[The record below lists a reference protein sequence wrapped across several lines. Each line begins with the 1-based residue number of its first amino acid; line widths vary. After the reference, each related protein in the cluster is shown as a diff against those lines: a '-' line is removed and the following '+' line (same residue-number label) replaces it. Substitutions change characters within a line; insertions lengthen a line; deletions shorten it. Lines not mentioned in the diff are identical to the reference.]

1 MRLTWLPLEPGQEVV
16 PECAGCC
23 ARPLPYPALLRV
35 ENIVLWL
42 FSGVDR
48 PVDVIRYRFPTTI
61 NQLIGVSL
69 LTMDSSTT
77 SLLE

>member
-16 PECAGCC
+16 PECAGRG
-23 ARPLPYPALLRV
+23 ARPLPYPALLRI

-48 PVDVIRYRFPTTI
+48 PVDVIRDRFPGKS
-61 NQLIGVSL
+61 NQLIGSL
-69 LTMDSSTT
+69 LTMASRTT
-77 SLLE
+77 